1 VGTFGGMSANG
12 WMRLELRYLAALEAI
27 KATGSFGGA
36 AEELGY
42 TQSAIS
48 HQIAALERLVGQ
60 PLIDR
65 PGGRRPVGLTPAG
78 SLLLGH
84 AQPVLAR
91 MRIAHTQLGAL
102 AEEGARTVRVGT
114 FQSVG
119 VRILPGAAARLAESH
134 PDLHLEIHE
143 RPDAIALV
151 ELVRQGT
158 VDVAFCA
165 LPLPEG
171 PFTSEELLDDHYLLL
186 VPADSPFRGTG
197 VPLEA
202 LGGLPLVG
210 CGRCTAV
217 ERVESYLRGLGVDL
231 NYVTHASDN
240 AIIQAMV
247 AEGRAALMTE
257 LSIDHDDPR
266 TAAVPL
272 GDWLPPRRVGLAWH
286 RDQGSP
292 PALQAFVR
300 AVRGAVMSWRSGL
313 RSAA

>member
-1 VGTFGGMSANG
+1 MGASTG
-12 WMRLELRYLAALEAI
+12 WQRLELRYLAALEAI
-27 KATGSFGGA
+27 HATGSFGGA
-36 AEELGY
+36 ADELGY

-48 HQIAALERLVGQ
+48 HQMVALERLLGQ

-65 PGGRRPVGLTPAG
+65 PNGRRPVGLTPAG

-91 MRIAHTQLGAL
+91 MRIAHTQLEAL
-102 AEEGARTVRVGT
+102 AKDGDRTVRVGT

-134 PDLHLEIHE
+134 PDLRLEIHE
-143 RPDAIALV
+143 RPDVMALV
-151 ELVRQGT
+151 ELVRQGI
-158 VDVAFCA
+158 VDVTFCG
-165 LPLPEG
+165 LPVPDG
-171 PFTSEELLDDHYLLL
+171 PFATEELLDDRYLLL
-186 VPADSPFRGTG
+186 VPADSPFRGAT

-202 LGGLPLVG
+202 LGELAMVG
-210 CGRCTAV
+210 CGRCIAE
-217 ERVESYLRGLGVDL
+217 ERVESYLRGLGIDL
-231 NYVTHASDN
+231 NYVTQAGDN
-240 AIIQAMV
+240 AIIQALV

-272 GDWLPPRRVGLAWH
+272 RDWLPPRRVGLAWH

-292 PALQAFVR
+292 PALQAFVA

>member
-1 VGTFGGMSANG
+1 MGANG
-12 WMRLELRYLAALEAI
+12 WMRLELRYLAALQAI
-27 KATGSFGGA
+27 EATGSFGGA
-36 AEELGY
+36 ADELGY

-48 HQIAALERLVGQ
+48 HQIATLERLVGQ

-84 AQPVLAR
+84 AEPVLAR
-91 MRIAHTQLGAL
+91 MRIANTQLEEL
-102 AEEGARTVRVGT
+102 VEEGARTLRVGT

-134 PDLHLEIHE
+134 PDLQLEIEE
-143 RPDAIALV
+143 RPDVMALV
-151 ELVRQGT
+151 DLVRRGS
-158 VDVAFCA
+158 VDVTFCG
-165 LPLPEG
+165 LPLPDG
-171 PFTSEELLDDHYLLL
+171 PFATEELLDDHYLLL
-186 VPADSPFRGTG
+186 VPADSPFRGDT

-202 LGGLPLVG
+202 LGELPLVG
-210 CGRCTAV
+210 CGRCVAV
-217 ERVESYLRGLGVDL
+217 ERIESYLRGLGIDL
-231 NYVTHASDN
+231 NHVAHVGDN
-240 AIIQAMV
+240 AITQALV
-247 AEGRAALMTE
+247 GEGRAALMTE

-272 GDWLPPRRVGLAWH
+272 RDWVPPRRVGLAWH

-292 PALQAFVR
+292 PTLQAFVA
-300 AVRGAVMSWRSGL
+300 AVRGAVLSWRSAL

>member
-1 VGTFGGMSANG
+1 MAANG

-27 KATGSFGGA
+27 EATGSFGGA
-36 AEELGY
+36 ADELGY

-78 SLLLGH
+78 SLLLSH
-84 AQPVLAR
+84 AEPVLAR
-91 MRIAHTQLGAL
+91 MRIAHTQLEGL
-102 AEEGARTVRVGT
+102 TEGGARTVRVGT

-119 VRILPGAAARLAESH
+119 VRILPAAASRLAKSH

-143 RPDAIALV
+143 RPDVNALV
-151 ELVRQGT
+151 ELVRRGS
-158 VDVAFCA
+158 VDITFCG
-165 LPLPEG
+165 LPLPDG
-171 PFTSEELLDDHYLLL
+171 PFATEELMDDPYLLL
-186 VPADSPFRGTG
+186 VPADSPFRGTP

-202 LGGLPLVG
+202 LGGMALVG
-210 CGRCTAV
+210 CGRCVAE

-231 NYVTHASDN
+231 TYVAEAEDN

-247 AEGRAALMTE
+247 AERGGAALMTE

-266 TAAVPL
+266 TTSVRL
-272 GDWLPPRRVGLAWH
+272 RDWLPPRRIALAWH
-286 RDQGSP
+286 HDQGSP
-292 PALQAFVR
+292 LALEAFVA
-300 AVRGAVMSWRSGL
+300 AVRGAVLSWRSGL

>member
-1 VGTFGGMSANG
+1 MSANG

-27 KATGSFGGA
+27 EATGSFGA
-36 AEELGY
+36 AADELGY

-48 HQIAALERLVGQ
+48 HQIATLERLVGQ
-60 PLIDR
+60 ALIDR

-84 AQPVLAR
+84 AEPVLAR
-91 MRIAHTQLGAL
+91 MRIAHTQLEAL
-102 AEEGARTVRVGT
+102 AEDGTRSLRVGT

-143 RPDAIALV
+143 RPDLAALV
-151 ELVRQGT
+151 ELVRRGS
-158 VDVAFCA
+158 VDVTFCG
-165 LPLPEG
+165 LPLPDG
-171 PFTSEELLDDHYLLL
+171 PFATEELLDDHYLLL
-186 VPADSPFRGTG
+186 VPADSPFRGST

-202 LGGLPLVG
+202 LGELPLVG
-210 CGRCTAV
+210 CGRCVAE
-217 ERVESYLRGLGVDL
+217 ERVESYLRGLGIDL
-231 NYVTHASDN
+231 NHVVRAGDN
-240 AIIQAMV
+240 AIIQALV
-247 AEGRAALMTE
+247 ADGRAALMTE
-257 LSIDHDDPR
+257 LSIDRDDPR

-272 GDWLPPRRVGLAWH
+272 RDWVPPRRVGLAWH

-292 PALQAFVR
+292 PALEAFVA
-300 AVRGAVMSWRSGL
+300 AVWGAVLSWRSAL

>member
-1 VGTFGGMSANG
+1 MSGNG

-27 KATGSFGGA
+27 EATGSFGGA

-60 PLIDR
+60 ALIDR

-78 SLLLGH
+78 SLLLSH
-84 AQPVLAR
+84 AEPVLAR
-91 MRIAHTQLGAL
+91 MRIAHTQVEAL
-102 AEEGARTVRVGT
+102 ADGGARTVRVGT

-119 VRILPGAAARLAESH
+119 VRILPGAAARLAKSH
-134 PDLHLEIHE
+134 PELHLEIHE
-143 RPDAIALV
+143 RPDMDALV
-151 ELVRQGT
+151 ELVRRGN
-158 VDVAFCA
+158 VDVTFCG
-165 LPLPEG
+165 LPLPDG
-171 PFTSEELLDDHYLLL
+171 PFATEELLDDHYLLV
-186 VPADSPFRGTG
+186 VPADSPFRGTT

-202 LGGLPLVG
+202 LGGMALVG
-210 CGRCTAV
+210 CGSCVAV

-231 NYVTHASDN
+231 TYAAHAEDN

-247 AEGRAALMTE
+247 AEGGGAALMTE
-257 LSIDHDDPR
+257 LAIDHGDPR
-266 TAAVPL
+266 TTAVRL
-272 GDWLPPRRVGLAWH
+272 RDWLPPRRVGLAWH

-292 PALQAFVR
+292 LALQAFVA
-300 AVRGAVMSWRSGL
+300 AVRRAVMSWRSGV

>member
-1 VGTFGGMSANG
+1 MSANG

-27 KATGSFGGA
+27 EATGSFGGA

-60 PLIDR
+60 ALIDR

-78 SLLLGH
+78 SLLLSH
-84 AQPVLAR
+84 AAPVLAR
-91 MRIAHTQLGAL
+91 MRIAHTQVEAL
-102 AEEGARTVRVGT
+102 AEGGARTVRVGT

-119 VRILPGAAARLAESH
+119 VRILPGAAARLAKSH

-143 RPDAIALV
+143 SPDVGTLV
-151 ELVRQGT
+151 ELVRRGR
-158 VDVAFCA
+158 VDVTFCG
-165 LPLPEG
+165 LPLPDG
-171 PFTSEELLDDHYLLL
+171 PFATEELLDDHYLLL
-186 VPADSPFRGTG
+186 VPADSPFRGTP
-197 VPLEA
+197 VPLES
-202 LGGLPLVG
+202 LGGMPMVG
-210 CGRCTAV
+210 CGSCVAV

-231 NYVTHASDN
+231 NYVAQAEDN

-247 AEGRAALMTE
+247 AEGGAAALMTE

-266 TAAVPL
+266 TTAVRL
-272 GDWLPPRRVGLAWH
+272 RDWLPPRRVALAWH
-286 RDQGSP
+286 HDQGSP
-292 PALQAFVR
+292 LALQAFVA
-300 AVRGAVMSWRSGL
+300 AVRGAVLRWRSGV